1 MLCIKRV
8 SHLLHIT
15 MIKFFK
21 FGFLI
26 RSSANINIYK
36 IQMSPYYDCLIPSS
50 SPSISAR
57 IAPVILRCFAWDRAH
72 SFVSP
77 LNVIF
82 LHTRMKYSFLVFI
95 DCTRVLCAHC
105 NNLCFLVFFELR
117 PRARASAES
126 GRSNRSACICKRTA
140 NSKSNASFAFARLRF
155 ERECEQNGHRTAW
168 NTKNSEGFFLWF
180 QRDILPTIA
189 AGVLPGRSRDLC
201 IWYWMRFL
209 PFAYFMFF
217 CFVLSL
223 YVSVGVFVISANLR
237 DDLGEQRH
245 AEHAVLLLIVLRP
258 KIVNTNIL
266 V

>member
-155 ERECEQNGHRTAW
+155 ERECEQNGHRTAGIQRTAKDFFYDSKEIYYRRLLLVFCLVAVEIYAFDIEW
-168 NTKNSEGFFLWF
+168 GFYHLLILCFFVLFFLYMFLLAFLLF
-180 QRDILPTIA
+180 QQIYGMI
-189 AGVLPGRSRDLC
+189 
-201 IWYWMRFL
+201 
-209 PFAYFMFF
+209 
-217 CFVLSL
+217 
-223 YVSVGVFVISANLR
+223 
-237 DDLGEQRH
+237 
-245 AEHAVLLLIVLRP
+245 
-258 KIVNTNIL
+258 
-266 V
+266 

>member
-105 NNLCFLVFFELR
+105 NNLRFLVV
-117 PRARASAES
+117 RAPQPNPDGATEVRVSAKEQQ
-126 GRSNRSACICKRTA
+126 TA
-140 NSKSNASFAFARLRF
+140 NQMHHLLLHG
-155 ERECEQNGHRTAW
+155 C
-168 NTKNSEGFFLWF
+168 
-180 QRDILPTIA
+180 
-189 AGVLPGRSRDLC
+189 
-201 IWYWMRFL
+201 
-209 PFAYFMFF
+209 
-217 CFVLSL
+217 VLSVNVNRMATERRE
-223 YVSVGVFVISANLR
+223 YK
-237 DDLGEQRH
+237 EQRR
-245 AEHAVLLLIVLRP
+245 IFFMIP
-258 KIVNTNIL
+258 KRYITDDCCWCFAWSQ
-266 V
+266 